1 MISLRYLFLSVLFC
15 WFTFDVYAQDL
26 SIDELF
32 TQLDREIDKKHT
44 YEVKYEEKISEVR
57 NHLNSSLSDEEV
69 YKLHKSLYEMYCF
82 YDSDSSFYY
91 ASSCVQLAQKIK
103 DPEKET
109 EARFNLAF
117 TYSATGLFTDAYLFM
132 ANEDL
137 DKLSPEMKIKYYEGM
152 VYYNYHFSEYAKKG
166 EIGRLALRREIEGY
180 EILMSMENPN
190 SEKYLFNSIQRN
202 LLQKNPIPVQQKKK
216 FIQTLNTLEKGT
228 RHYALNS
235 LITALIF
242 ESEGN
247 KEEYIRYLL
256 YSAIADIQ
264 SANREVYSLQCLAQ
278 VSFEAGEID
287 RAYRYVRVCLENAQF
302 YDNRIRSMQIA
313 DMQDIINRAYENN
326 IQKQQKTLYLFL
338 GLLSVLIVGLVFA
351 AFWILKQKRKITL
364 SHEKLNEANELLHK
378 TNQNLLDANLVK
390 EEYIGRFMKLCAE
403 YIDKMNEFRK
413 LVNRK
418 IKTGQVDD
426 LLKMTSGSRVI
437 ENEQKELF
445 HKFDTAFLHLYPDFV
460 EEINALLREE
470 ERFEIKKD
478 ELLSNELRI
487 CALIRLGIKD
497 SCQIAE
503 FTGYSVNTIYVY
515 RTRMRNKAIVRE
527 EIENNIM
534 KIGTKG

>member
-1 MISLRYLFLSVLFC
+1 MISLRTLFLCILLSGI
-15 WFTFDVYAQDL
+15 TFNVYAQDL

-32 TQLDREIDKKHT
+32 TQLDREINEKHV
-44 YEVKYEEKISEVR
+44 YEANYEKKISEVR
-57 NHLNSSLSDEEV
+57 KQLTGLLSEEES
-69 YKLHKSLYEMYCF
+69 YSLHKSLYEMYCF

-91 ASSCVQLAQKIK
+91 ANTCMHLAQKMK
-103 DPEKET
+103 DPEKEA
-109 EARFNLAF
+109 ESRLNLAF
-117 TYSATGLFTDAYLFM
+117 AYSTTGLFTDAYLLM
-132 ANEDL
+132 AEEDIER
-137 DKLSPEMKIKYYEGM
+137 LSPALKIKYYEGM

-190 SEKYLFNSIQRN
+190 SEKYLFNSIQRD
-202 LLQKNPIPVQQKKK
+202 LLQKNPVSDRQKKK
-216 FIQTLNTLEKGT
+216 FIQILNGLEKGT

-235 LITALIF
+235 LITALIY

-247 KEEYIRYLL
+247 KEEYVRYLL
-256 YSAIADIQ
+256 YSAIADMQ

-278 VSFEAGEID
+278 VAFEEGEVD
-287 RAYRYVRVCLENAQF
+287 RAYSYLRVCLENAQF

-313 DMQDIINRAYENN
+313 DMQDIINRAYESN
-326 IQKQQKTLYLFL
+326 IQKHQRTLYLFL
-338 GLLSVLIVGLVFA
+338 GLLSVMMLGLAFSVFY
-351 AFWILKQKRKITL
+351 ILKQKRKITL
-364 SHEKLNEANELLHK
+364 SHEKLNEANELLHR
-378 TNQNLLDANLVK
+378 TNQTLSDANVVK
-390 EEYIGRFMKLCAE
+390 EEYIGRFMKLCTE

-426 LLKMTSGSRVI
+426 LLKMTSGSRII

-460 EEINALLREE
+460 EEINLLLREE

-534 KIGTKG
+534 KIGAKG